1 MRPRLTVFLVS
12 LPAIALF
19 ASISNSAQPDL
30 PTLSSTQAG
39 VTVRATPRALS
50 GGTWEFDLVF
60 DTHTQALTDDLN
72 KTAVLV
78 ADGDTTYSPVK
89 WQGDPPGGHHRKGTL
104 QFSTVSPV
112 PASIELRIKRAGEA
126 NPRSFRWKLK

>member
-12 LPAIALF
+12 LAIALF
-19 ASISNSAQPDL
+19 ASISNAAPPDL

-39 VTVRATPRALS
+39 VTVQATPRALS
-50 GGTWEFDLVF
+50 RGTWEFDLVF

-72 KTAVLV
+72 KTAALV
-78 ADGDTTYSPVK
+78 ADGGTTYSPVK

-104 QFSTVSPV
+104 QFSSVSPV
-112 PASIELRIKRAGEA
+112 PASIELQIKRAGEA